1 MKFITTVKNK
11 IHKWREQRFLRKH
24 GCVSWDMYNRLYD
37 PDYDIRASR
46 VKDYYHG
53 YPYWHV
59 FDNYNHFCYEK
70 LADYG
75 PGGVFY
81 GFHRMQAWCNDSIK
95 HKFRMDGLRLFKI
108 ENEWHINELS
118 GGDKMV
124 FAFENERDYAWFM
137 LKWS

>member
-1 MKFITTVKNK
+1 MKFLTTVKNK
-11 IHKWREQRFLRKH
+11 IHKWQEQRFLRKH

-37 PDYDIRASR
+37 PDYNARATVLR
-46 VKDYYHG
+46 DFYHG

-59 FDNYNHFCYEK
+59 FDNYNHFCYK
-70 LADYG
+70 ILGDYG

-81 GFHRMQAWCNDSIK
+81 GFNRMQAWCDTNIK
-95 HKFRMDGLRLFKI
+95 HKFRIDGLRLFKNQ
-108 ENEWHINELS
+108 NEWHLNELS
-118 GGDKMV
+118 GNDKIV